1 MDCTKIGKAN
11 DFNTVT
17 FLCSERFR
25 KVQLSISFLIVMIF
39 SLKLS
44 AQNSVLFK
52 SYFIPKT
59 LYFP

>member
-1 MDCTKIGKAN
+1 
-11 DFNTVT
+11 
-17 FLCSERFR
+17 
-25 KVQLSISFLIVMIF
+25 MIF

-59 LYFP
+59 FNFPSKFQLILLLH